1 MARHPLCASLRS
13 LPSDLPVD
21 YRWDEVDTQA
31 YFLYADVPELE
42 RLKLLTGNANIAL
55 AIAVGEW
62 IEHRF
67 RRSGLDPELTYY
79 LDASWAALL
88 DTSYMDW
95 IHLDY
100 PNWKG
105 PIRAPQ
111 LLTMGIIN
119 EAFYESDDNPEMA
132 WRACYAL
139 NLARYVLPDRT
150 AFDAWYETSYSR
162 LEQWHSRQAEGAD
175 EEEDIFA
182 DAYWQGGPVAR
193 ELFDPDRPYDGR
205 KAEALLEAYVARLDP
220 DNPFLELE
228 E

>member
-1 MARHPLCASLRS
+1 M
-13 LPSDLPVD
+13 PSDLAVD
-21 YRWDEVDTQA
+21 YAWDEVDTQA

-42 RLKLLTGNANIAL
+42 ELKLLTGNANIAL

-62 IEHRF
+62 IEQRF
-67 RRSGLDPELTYY
+67 RRSGLDPELTAY

-88 DTSYMDW
+88 DTNLMDW
-95 IHLDY
+95 IYLDY

-119 EAFYESDDNPEMA
+119 EAFFESDDNPEMA

-139 NLARYVLPDRT
+139 NLARYVLSDRT
-150 AFDAWYETSYSR
+150 AFDAWYATSRAR
-162 LEQWHSRQAEGAD
+162 LEKWHSRAAEGAD
-175 EEEDIFA
+175 DEEDIFA
-182 DAYWQGGPVAR
+182 ESYWQGGPVAR
-193 ELFDPDRPYDGR
+193 ELFDPDRPYDGQE
-205 KAEALLEAYVARLDP
+205 AGALLEAYVARLDP
-220 DNPFLELE
+220 ENPFLASE